1 MSRRTCSAA
10 CVIWVTNH
18 IGVDR
23 YQRIERQADTC
34 PAGFEIVG
42 ETKMKARF
50 SWLRFG
56 TVAVMLLSLGNLY
69 NSLYLKS
76 QHVSRCG
83 AHLARL
89 QLIEGQIDTT
99 EAKLKA
105 AESQFDRA
113 RR

>member
-1 MSRRTCSAA
+1 
-10 CVIWVTNH
+10 
-18 IGVDR
+18 
-23 YQRIERQADTC
+23 
-34 PAGFEIVG
+34 
-42 ETKMKARF
+42 MKARF